1 MEGIGCSVPSLPVV
15 TNYLRSRDCTSQMGK
30 WSPEALL
37 GSKRRLAVHHS
48 SVPRLSDWLLL
59 TQGEMEDGE
68 VILPEEGP

>member
-1 MEGIGCSVPSLPVV
+1 
-15 TNYLRSRDCTSQMGK
+15 MGK